1 MTDAKAGPRPT
12 SLQARLKSLGLDWYI
27 GAIVGMVVLASILP
41 ARGAAAP
48 LVSDLTKAGIALVF
62 FLHGAKLSQE
72 AVLRGLLHW
81 RLHGLVLATTFVLW
95 PLLGLGAAGLPG
107 WIVPAALA
115 PGLVYLACLPSTIQ
129 SAIGFTA
136 IGKGNVAAAVC
147 GASVSNLLGM
157 FITPL
162 LVGLLLGAEGGGL
175 SFSSFE
181 AILLQLLA
189 PFLAG
194 QVLRRWIG
202 GWISRHAKPL
212 GLVDKVSILLVV
224 YNAFSGA
231 VVAGIWSKVTAL
243 DLVRLIL
250 VCLAL
255 LAISLGFMI
264 WIARVRGFPKEDE
277 IAIAFAGCNK
287 SLAAGVPMA
296 GVLFPAATVGFVLL
310 PVMLYHQF
318 QLMLCAVLAQRYAQ
332 RPLQE
337 PSHD

>member
-1 MTDAKAGPRPT
+1 MGALKAW
-12 SLQARLKSLGLDWYI
+12 LKALGLDWYI
-27 GAIVGMVVLASILP
+27 AAIVGMVVLASVLP

-48 LVSDLTKAGIALVF
+48 IVGDLTKAGIALVF
-62 FLHGAKLSQE
+62 FIHGAKLSQE
-72 AVLRGLLHW
+72 AVVRGLLHW
-81 RLHGLVLATTFVLW
+81 RLHGLVLATTFIFW
-95 PLLGLGAAGLPG
+95 PLLGLGAAALPA
-107 WIVPAALA
+107 WLLPAALA

-136 IGKGNVAAAVC
+136 IGRGNVAAAVC

-157 FITPL
+157 VATPV
-162 LVGLLLGAEGGGL
+162 LVGLLLGAEGAL
-175 SFSSFE
+175 SFSSLQ

-189 PFLAG
+189 PFVAG

-202 GWISRHAKPL
+202 DWVQKNAKTL
-212 GLVDKVSILLVV
+212 GLVDRGSILLVV

-231 VVAGIWSKVTAL
+231 VTAGMWSKVSAF
-243 DLVRLIL
+243 DLARIVL
-250 VCLAL
+250 VCLVL
-255 LAISLGFMI
+255 LALTLGLMI
-264 WIARVRGFPKEDE
+264 WIARVRGFSKEDE

-318 QLMLCAVLAQRYAQ
+318 QLMVCAALAQRYGR
-332 RPLQE
+332 RPLEE
-337 PSHD
+337 PVHD

>member
-1 MTDAKAGPRPT
+1 MSSRPRAAWLKA
-12 SLQARLKSLGLDWYI
+12 LGLDWYI
-27 GAIVGMVVLASILP
+27 AAIVGMVVLASVLP
-41 ARGAAAP
+41 ARGDAAP
-48 LVSDLTKAGIALVF
+48 VVANLTKAGIALVF
-62 FLHGAKLSQE
+62 FLHGAKLSPD
-72 AVLRGLLHW
+72 AVLKGLLHW

-95 PLLGLGAAGLPG
+95 PMVGLGASQLPA

-157 FITPL
+157 IATPL
-162 LVGLLLGAEGGGL
+162 LVGMLLDADGGAL
-175 SFSSFE
+175 NFASFE

-189 PFLAG
+189 PFVAG
-194 QVLRRWIG
+194 QLLRRWAAP
-202 GWISRHAKPL
+202 WIQRHAKPVSM
-212 GLVDKVSILLVV
+212 VDRLSILLVV

-231 VVAGIWSKVTAL
+231 VVAGIWSKVSAF
-243 DLVRLIL
+243 DLGRIIVICI
-250 VCLAL
+250 VL
-255 LAISLGFMI
+255 LAMSLGFMI
-264 WIARVRGFPKEDE
+264 WVARTRGFPKEDE

-318 QLMLCAVLAQRYAQ
+318 QLMLCAALAQRYAH

>member
-1 MTDAKAGPRPT
+1 MSSGPR
-12 SLQARLKSLGLDWYI
+12 AWLKALGLDWYI
-27 GAIVGMVVLASILP
+27 AAIVGMVVLASVLP
-41 ARGAAAP
+41 ARGEAAP
-48 LVSDLTKAGIALVF
+48 VVGGLTKVGIALVF
-62 FLHGAKLSQE
+62 FIHGAKLSQE
-72 AVLRGLLHW
+72 AVLKGLLHW
-81 RLHGLVLATTFVLW
+81 RLHGLVLVTTFVFW
-95 PLLGLGAAGLPG
+95 PLLGLGAASLPG

-115 PGLVYLACLPSTIQ
+115 PGLIYLACLPSTIQ

-136 IGKGNVAAAVC
+136 IGRGNVAAAVC

-157 FITPL
+157 IATPL
-162 LVGLLLGAEGGGL
+162 LVGGLLGAQGAL
-175 SFSSFE
+175 SFSSFQ

-194 QVLRRWIG
+194 QILRRWIG
-202 GWISRHAKPL
+202 GWVQKNAKPL
-212 GLVDKVSILLVV
+212 GLVDRGSILLVV

-231 VVAGIWSKVTAL
+231 VVAGIWSKVSAF
-243 DLVRLIL
+243 DLARIVV
-250 VCLAL
+250 VCLLL
-255 LAISLGFMI
+255 LALTLGLMI
-264 WIARVRGFPKEDE
+264 WVARTRGFSKEDE

-318 QLMLCAVLAQRYAQ
+318 QLMVCAALAQRYAH

-337 PSHD
+337 PVHD

>member
-1 MTDAKAGPRPT
+1 M
-12 SLQARLKSLGLDWYI
+12 
-27 GAIVGMVVLASILP
+27 
-41 ARGAAAP
+41 
-48 LVSDLTKAGIALVF
+48 
-62 FLHGAKLSQE
+62 
-72 AVLRGLLHW
+72 
-81 RLHGLVLATTFVLW
+81 
-95 PLLGLGAAGLPG
+95 
-107 WIVPAALA
+107 
-115 PGLVYLACLPSTIQ
+115 
-129 SAIGFTA
+129 
-136 IGKGNVAAAVC
+136 
-147 GASVSNLLGM
+147 
-157 FITPL
+157 
-162 LVGLLLGAEGGGL
+162 
-175 SFSSFE
+175 
-181 AILLQLLA
+181 
-189 PFLAG
+189 
-194 QVLRRWIG
+194 LRRWIG

-243 DLVRLIL
+243 DLVRIIL

-255 LAISLGFMI
+255 LAVSLGFMI

-332 RPLQE
+332 RPPQE

>member
-1 MTDAKAGPRPT
+1 
-12 SLQARLKSLGLDWYI
+12 
-27 GAIVGMVVLASILP
+27 VLP
-41 ARGAAAP
+41 ARGEAAP
-48 LVSDLTKAGIALVF
+48 IVGGLTKAGIALVF
-62 FLHGAKLSQE
+62 FIHGAKLSQE
-72 AVLRGLLHW
+72 AVIKGLLHW
-81 RLHGLVLATTFVLW
+81 RLHGLVLATTFVFW
-95 PLLGLGAAGLPG
+95 PLLGLGAASLPG

-115 PGLVYLACLPSTIQ
+115 PGLIYLACLPSTIQ

-136 IGKGNVAAAVC
+136 IGRGNVAAAVC

-157 FITPL
+157 VATPL
-162 LVGLLLGAEGGGL
+162 LVGALLGAQGAL
-175 SFSSFE
+175 SFSSFQ

-194 QVLRRWIG
+194 QILRRWIG
-202 GWISRHAKPL
+202 GWVQKNAKPL
-212 GLVDKVSILLVV
+212 GLVDRGSILLVV

-231 VVAGIWSKVTAL
+231 VVAGIWSKVSAF
-243 DLVRLIL
+243 DLLRIVL
-250 VCLAL
+250 VCLVL
-255 LAISLGFMI
+255 LALTLGLMI
-264 WIARVRGFPKEDE
+264 WIARARGFSKEDE

-318 QLMLCAVLAQRYAQ
+318 QLMVCAALAQRYAH

-337 PSHD
+337 PVHD